1 MVVEKSVKE
10 LENSQIALTITVDAA
25 SIEKAYQERL
35 KKYAANLQVDGFRKG
50 KVPSSIVERK
60 YGEGIRE
67 EATFDCMENTLQD
80 VLKDIED
87 DKKPLPYSTPVLQD
101 EEKLLP
107 FKKDEN
113 ITFTVHYDVMPKFE
127 LPSYTGLSVEV
138 KSKSVSDE
146 DVKAEIE
153 KLREQNSLV
162 VAKDGEA
169 AKDDIATVDYV
180 ELDEEGK
187 EIENTKREDF
197 TFTIG
202 SGYNFYKIDDDV
214 IGMKSGD
221 EKVIEKDV
229 DDRHVKLSVK
239 LTNLKM
245 RELPEVDDDFAQ
257 DVKEEYKTV
266 ADMENG
272 IRKNLEEKAE
282 EENKNAKTEAIIEKL
297 IEESTISV
305 PESMVNFQ
313 LEQNWKNFVQNSGLP
328 EQQLM
333 GFFKMQNQ
341 TKESIMETWKE
352 PAIKDLKG
360 QLILE
365 AIKNKENFALNEE
378 EFNKECEEQLKNIE
392 DENTKEYYK
401 NMLKDEKQFAMVIP
415 FLLEKNTFTEAKEN

>member
-87 DKKPLPYSTPVLQD
+87 DKKPLPYSTPVLQE

>member
-197 TFTIG
+197 TFTIC

-378 EFNKECEEQLKNIE
+378 AFNKECEEQLKNIE

>member
-35 KKYAANLQVDGFRKG
+35 KKYVSNLQVDGFRKG

-87 DKKPLPYSTPVLQD
+87 DKKPLPYSTPVLQE

-341 TKESIMETWKE
+341 TKDSIMETWKE
-352 PAIKDLKG
+352 PANKDLKG

>member
-169 AKDDIATVDYV
+169 AKDDIATVNYV
-180 ELDEEGK
+180 ELDEEGN
-187 EIENTKREDF
+187 EIENTEREDF

-229 DDRHVKLSVK
+229 DDRHVKLSVE

-245 RELPEVDDDFAQ
+245 RELPEIDDDFAQ

-266 ADMENG
+266 SDMENG

-297 IEESTISV
+297 IEESKVSV

-352 PAIKDLKG
+352 TAIKDLKG

-378 EFNKECEEQLKNIE
+378 EFNKECEEKLKNIE

>member
-282 EENKNAKTEAIIEKL
+282 EENKNAKAEAIIEKL